1 MVKAK
6 IQSSQLINRLQ
17 DHVLK
22 GTEMTDSQIKAA
34 TILLN
39 KTLSNAPTELSAPDG
54 KDLFPFTKIVTE
66 LVKAK

>member
-1 MVKAK
+1 
-6 IQSSQLINRLQ
+6 
-17 DHVLK
+17 
-22 GTEMTDSQIKAA
+22 MTDSQIKAA